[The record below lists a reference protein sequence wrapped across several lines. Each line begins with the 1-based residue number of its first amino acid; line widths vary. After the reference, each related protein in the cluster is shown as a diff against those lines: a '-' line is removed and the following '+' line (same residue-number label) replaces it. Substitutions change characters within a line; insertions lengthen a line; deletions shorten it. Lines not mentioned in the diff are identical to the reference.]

1 MQNHENARK
10 VRNLLNRPLDFLRI
24 YIGVSEMKFLE
35 GVVDCMRA
43 TLTRH
48 HIPATI
54 HSAEGARHE
63 ILS

>member
-35 GVVDCMRA
+35 GVVD
-43 TLTRH
+43 
-48 HIPATI
+48 
-54 HSAEGARHE
+54 
-63 ILS
+63 